1 MSHSG
6 YTPGVTYSLT
16 QHASQHDAGVFNN
29 VMGYHNPEVQMLLD
43 TEWVELDEQK
53 RGDMWK
59 KIVELVAE
67 DVPTI
72 PLYYV
77 PMVNT
82 HSAKWADVITRPYG
96 IYQTREDAYLVQ

>member
-1 MSHSG
+1 
-6 YTPGVTYSLT
+6 
-16 QHASQHDAGVFNN
+16 
-29 VMGYHNPEVQMLLD
+29 
-43 TEWVELDEQK
+43 
-53 RGDMWK
+53 MWK